1 MDKET
6 HNAVVTIA
14 KLDPAVEKKTRRKE
28 FTAPFEGMT
37 VLQVLDHI
45 YEHLDPGLAYR
56 FGCCG
61 SGPTRCGACAME
73 VNGKPVLACKK
84 EAEKEMTI
92 TPHRKYQVIKDLVI
106 DFEKPKD

>member
-6 HNAVVTIA
+6 EMAVVKIS
-14 KLDPAVEKKTRRKE
+14 KSDPAADKQIRIKQ
-28 FTAPFEGMT
+28 FTASYEGMT

-45 YEHLDPGLAYR
+45 YEHQDPGLAYR

-92 TPHRKYQVIKDLVI
+92 THHRKYQIIKDLVI

>member
-1 MDKET
+1 MPPKNE
-6 HNAVVTIA
+6 NAKVKIFRF
-14 KLDPAVEKKTRRKE
+14 DPAGDKRMPTKRFV
-28 FTAPFEGMT
+28 APYEGMT

-45 YEHLDPGLAYR
+45 YEQQDASLAYR

-92 TPHRKYQVIKDLVI
+92 TPHRRFKIIKDLVI
-106 DFEKPKD
+106 DFDKPKE